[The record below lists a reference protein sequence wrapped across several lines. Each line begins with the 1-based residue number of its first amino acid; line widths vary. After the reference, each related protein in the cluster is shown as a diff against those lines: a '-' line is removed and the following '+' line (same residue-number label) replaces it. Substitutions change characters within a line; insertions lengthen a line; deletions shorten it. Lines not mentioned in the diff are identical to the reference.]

1 MNTHDDL
8 DLLRRLK
15 QLPREREPAHDLWN
29 GIAARIESRPARASR
44 RWPMVFALAATVAVV
59 AVLATR
65 LPVSAPSTPA
75 VAESPAGVPGK
86 APQQFVRLQADAL
99 TLEYTVALQALEGEP
114 MPPEFRSAAFELDD
128 SARRI
133 RSALRDEPDA
143 VYLLDRLRHT
153 YDQRLKL
160 SQRAL
165 VG

>member
-1 MNTHDDL
+1 
-8 DLLRRLK
+8 
-15 QLPREREPAHDLWN
+15 
-29 GIAARIESRPARASR
+29 
-44 RWPMVFALAATVAVV
+44 
-59 AVLATR
+59 
-65 LPVSAPSTPA
+65 
-75 VAESPAGVPGK
+75 
-86 APQQFVRLQADAL
+86 
-99 TLEYTVALQALEGEP
+99 